1 MTLWA
6 RLPRS
11 FTGLPFAPDEVQ
23 VGDQPSYSNGQPQP
37 VPQFTTIRYSDV
49 TYDGSPFSSLAPTG
63 TRLVDSS
70 GHVQIAT
77 SNLNSTGNAFSTVF
91 KNSN

>member
-6 RLPRS
+6 GVRRS
-11 FTGLPFAPDEVQ
+11 FADPPFSPDEVQ
-23 VGDQPSYSNGQPQP
+23 VGDQPSYSNSQPQP
-37 VPQFTTIRYSDV
+37 VPQVTTIHYSDV

-77 SNLNSTGNAFSTVF
+77 SNLNSTGNAFSTDF